1 MRHLKLYFTEKCSS
15 TEKEELQN
23 TIPQVE
29 ESEPKRHK
37 GRRLRKSSTASN
49 ISRHNSIDT
58 NGDVLIPDSAS
69 DRSSGY
75 HSQQDLYS
83 TAEGDS

>member
-37 GRRLRKSSTASN
+37 GRKKERQKDEKTKM
-49 ISRHNSIDT
+49 SIVD
-58 NGDVLIPDSAS
+58 
-69 DRSSGY
+69 
-75 HSQQDLYS
+75 DL
-83 TAEGDS
+83 